1 MFKTLEELKE
11 KYLLGTKLNYIKT
24 THSQNFFYAR
34 PEDLFEFRK
43 DFKKVEIINDTYVK
57 CSWDVENYDSVDGYL
72 FDGTHWW
79 PAENTWDGW
88 ISIKE
93 DNK

>member
-1 MFKTLEELKE
+1 MV
-11 KYLLGTKLNYIKT
+11 
-24 THSQNFFYAR
+24 
-34 PEDLFEFRK
+34 EFRK
-43 DFKKVEIINDTYVK
+43 DFKKVEIVNDTYVK

-88 ISIKE
+88 IPIKE